1 MGTRVTSA
9 PADAAEQLA
18 AKLVALVVC
27 LAALGA
33 VSYFGCL
40 LLTVISVPA
49 ATLIAAVVV
58 AIAILS
64 PASG

>member
-1 MGTRVTSA
+1 MGTSVTSA

-18 AKLVALVVC
+18 ANLVALVVC

-33 VSYFGCL
+33 VSHFGRL

-49 ATLIAAVVV
+49 ATRIAAVVV
-58 AIAILS
+58 AITILS